1 MLILYMSNRY
11 VRVVEGEQTGS
22 RIYVRA
28 VYEEEDWNG
37 CILNGTIT
45 DEDTFIQLIEK
56 IWAKYDISSRDI
68 HLVIDST
75 QFNQKI
81 MEMPILKPK
90 QMQEYIQR
98 EFADVGRI
106 MDPVY
111 QFFTIGEP
119 DKKTKQVSVFAMKA
133 EGQFLRDYVEL
144 FSGAGFHVETV

>member
-68 HLVIDST
+68 HLVIDLSL
-75 QFNQKI
+75 I
-81 MEMPILKPK
+81 HI
-90 QMQEYIQR
+90 
-98 EFADVGRI
+98 
-106 MDPVY
+106 
-111 QFFTIGEP
+111 
-119 DKKTKQVSVFAMKA
+119 
-133 EGQFLRDYVEL
+133 
-144 FSGAGFHVETV
+144 